1 MNLNFTVNEQ
11 IQKKVLLCSTR
22 GNNYA
27 ENNEISDCCHS
38 PCGFK
43 HYGFPANVKC
53 VGKITGKDEIKDTA
67 QKVKAL
73 TKEPALVF
81 FLCSDVHYNTVKTDN
96 RLKLDSVTD
105 MTTNMAALKKQIQVD
120 GLICLGDIVDAKPPT
135 KMDETKQQ
143 IDYVMK
149 RLQGV
154 GVPLIYSMGNHDDNR
169 YISRKDGTVLTP
181 QQIESMFMRY
191 TLPNKVIDPSM
202 NGLNYYVDYDR
213 LKIRVF
219 VVDSNYQKPEDG
231 FHWSH
236 GFSDN
241 TVAWFSNCLNEV
253 PKGWSVLVLT
263 HRRLV
268 QNKNPGKK
276 WIYNQMKMVETVN
289 NFIANGGTYIA
300 TISGHIH
307 RDYSHSKPFLEFSVA
322 AQKCQNI
329 EAKKGKALAPERK
342 LNTASEDLWDV
353 LVIRP
358 QSRKINTVRFG
369 AGDDR
374 EWSY

>member
-1 MNLNFTVNEQ
+1 
-11 IQKKVLLCSTR
+11 
-22 GNNYA
+22 
-27 ENNEISDCCHS
+27 
-38 PCGFK
+38 
-43 HYGFPANVKC
+43 
-53 VGKITGKDEIKDTA
+53 
-67 QKVKAL
+67 
-73 TKEPALVF
+73 
-81 FLCSDVHYNTVKTDN
+81 
-96 RLKLDSVTD
+96 
-105 MTTNMAALKKQIQVD
+105 
-120 GLICLGDIVDAKPPT
+120 
-135 KMDETKQQ
+135 MDETKQQ

>member
-1 MNLNFTVNEQ
+1 M
-11 IQKKVLLCSTR
+11 QKKTKLMIAVIALVVLSITV
-22 GNNYA
+22 
-27 ENNEISDCCHS
+27 
-38 PCGFK
+38 
-43 HYGFPANVKC
+43 FPQTYNLFVKPTEPP
-53 VGKITGKDEIKDTA
+53 KSYYLSEIKDTA
-67 QKVKAL
+67 QKIRAL

-81 FLCSDVHYNTVKTDN
+81 FLCSDIHYNSVDMN
-96 RLKLDSVTD
+96 NLLKLDSVTD
-105 MTTNMAALKKQIQVD
+105 MTTNMAALKKQIKVD

-135 KMDETKQQ
+135 TMEETKQQ

-169 YISRKDGTVLTP
+169 YISRKEGTVLTP

-219 VVDSNYQKPEDG
+219 VVDSNYPNPTDG

-236 GFSDN
+236 GFSDK
-241 TVAWFSNCLNEV
+241 TVEWFSNCLNEV
-253 PKGWSVLVLT
+253 PKGLSILVLT
-263 HRRLV
+263 HRRFF
-268 QNKNPGKK
+268 QSKNSDGE

>member
-1 MNLNFTVNEQ
+1 MQKITKLMLAVIALVVLSITVFPQ
-11 IQKKVLLCSTR
+11 TLKVL
-22 GNNYA
+22 GK
-27 ENNEISDCCHS
+27 S
-38 PCGFK
+38 PEK
-43 HYGFPANVKC
+43 PKSYYL
-53 VGKITGKDEIKDTA
+53 DEIKDTA

-81 FLCSDVHYNTVKTDN
+81 FLCSDIHYNTVKTDN

-149 RLQGV
+149 QLQGV

-169 YISRKDGTVLTP
+169 YISRKDGTVLAP

-219 VVDSNYQKPEDG
+219 VVDSNYPNPENG

-241 TVAWFSNCLNEV
+241 TVAWFSNCLKEV

-276 WIYNQMKMVETVN
+276 WIFNQEKMVDTVN
-289 NFIANGGTYIA
+289 QFIANGGTYIA

-329 EAKKGKALAPERK
+329 EAKKGKAIAPERK

>member
-1 MNLNFTVNEQ
+1 MQ
-11 IQKKVLLCSTR
+11 
-22 GNNYA
+22 
-27 ENNEISDCCHS
+27 
-38 PCGFK
+38 
-43 HYGFPANVKC
+43 
-53 VGKITGKDEIKDTA
+53 KITKLMIAVIALVVLSITVFPQTYNLFVKPTEPPKSYYLGEIKDTA
-67 QKVKAL
+67 QKIRAL

-81 FLCSDVHYNTVKTDN
+81 FLCSDIHYNSVDMN
-96 RLKLDSVTD
+96 NLLKLDSVTD
-105 MTTNMAALKKQIQVD
+105 MTTNMAALKKQIKVD

-135 KMDETKQQ
+135 TMEETKQQ

-169 YISRKDGTVLTP
+169 YISHKDGTVLTP

-219 VVDSNYQKPEDG
+219 VVDSNYPNPTDG

-236 GFSDN
+236 GFSDK
-241 TVAWFSNCLNEV
+241 TVEWFSNCLNEV
-253 PKGWSVLVLT
+253 PKGWSILVLT
-263 HRRLV
+263 HRRFF
-268 QNKNPGKK
+268 QSKNSDGE

-307 RDYSHSKPFLEFSVA
+307 RDY
-322 AQKCQNI
+322 
-329 EAKKGKALAPERK
+329 
-342 LNTASEDLWDV
+342 TSEDLWDV

>member
-1 MNLNFTVNEQ
+1 MQ
-11 IQKKVLLCSTR
+11 
-22 GNNYA
+22 
-27 ENNEISDCCHS
+27 
-38 PCGFK
+38 
-43 HYGFPANVKC
+43 
-53 VGKITGKDEIKDTA
+53 KITKLMIAVIALVVLSITVFPQTYNLFVKPTEPPKSYYLGEIKDTA
-67 QKVKAL
+67 QKIRAL

-81 FLCSDVHYNTVKTDN
+81 FLCSDIHYNSVDMN
-96 RLKLDSVTD
+96 NLLKLDSVTD
-105 MTTNMAALKKQIQVD
+105 MTTNMAALNKQIKVD

-135 KMDETKQQ
+135 TMEETKQQ

-169 YISRKDGTVLTP
+169 YISHKDGTVLTP

-219 VVDSNYQKPEDG
+219 VVDSNYPNPTDG

-236 GFSDN
+236 GFSDK
-241 TVAWFSNCLNEV
+241 TVEWFSNCLNEV
-253 PKGWSVLVLT
+253 PKGLSILVLT
-263 HRRLV
+263 HRRFF
-268 QNKNPGKK
+268 QSKNSDGE

>member
-1 MNLNFTVNEQ
+1 MQ
-11 IQKKVLLCSTR
+11 
-22 GNNYA
+22 
-27 ENNEISDCCHS
+27 
-38 PCGFK
+38 
-43 HYGFPANVKC
+43 
-53 VGKITGKDEIKDTA
+53 KITKLVIAVIALVVLSITVFPQTLNVLGKSPEKPKSYYLDEIQDTT
-67 QKVKAL
+67 QKVRAL

-241 TVAWFSNCLNEV
+241 IVAWFGKCLNEV